1 MHNREFNVV
10 YDKYIM
16 DEFEFENGCILNDVS
31 VEYSLRGTAKYDDAG
46 NITNAIVYCHG
57 YDGSYSSIEDLF
69 VLTKKGAA
77 FDTDEYFIVSVTAL
91 GFPESCSPSS
101 TCLNH
106 NFPKYSINDRVNFK
120 RQFLA
125 EKLGIEKV
133 HGILGRGIGGY
144 DAYTWA
150 CEYPDE
156 MDFIIVST
164 SSYRTNGYRYVLSK
178 GIESMIDSTDDFYA
192 GGYSESLS
200 RIMVSLNMLVYSNYI
215 SKRTFQEMS
224 NDEIDVMME
233 DFVDEGMFI
242 DIYDFKFRNDAI
254 LEYDVE
260 DKLGNIKAKALIIS
274 PKEEMYYSPEFDTLP
289 LGELIPD
296 SEIVLY
302 DSQRDITGREDI
314 SIFADDLK
322 SFMNQFR

>member
-1 MHNREFNVV
+1 
-10 YDKYIM
+10 
-16 DEFEFENGCILNDVS
+16 
-31 VEYSLRGTAKYDDAG
+31 
-46 NITNAIVYCHG
+46 
-57 YDGSYSSIEDLF
+57 
-69 VLTKKGAA
+69 
-77 FDTDEYFIVSVTAL
+77 
-91 GFPESCSPSS
+91 
-101 TCLNH
+101 
-106 NFPKYSINDRVNFK
+106 
-120 RQFLA
+120 
-125 EKLGIEKV
+125 
-133 HGILGRGIGGY
+133 
-144 DAYTWA
+144 
-150 CEYPDE
+150 
-156 MDFIIVST
+156 
-164 SSYRTNGYRYVLSK
+164 
-178 GIESMIDSTDDFYA
+178 
-192 GGYSESLS
+192 
-200 RIMVSLNMLVYSNYI
+200 
-215 SKRTFQEMS
+215 
-224 NDEIDVMME
+224 MME